1 MQLTSIMVDKV
12 TCLYGSVTG
21 KAMSIA
27 EHLVELGQA
36 KGIEISLHCL
46 GDVGKSWNLEEVK
59 TVIIVSS
66 TTGDGEQPE
75 NVIKF
80 WRKLRPKSLPSDH
93 LAHVQFALL
102 GLGDTNYSQFCA
114 APRALNKRLV
124 ELGATPFYE
133 VAWADDGTGLEE
145 VVEPWIEGLWGAL
158 NKMEKEDDSSEV
170 GAENNVTIKCK
181 DSKVEEKQEISTEKS
196 CVENLPDALSSLT
209 LSPPLTLPPCPK
221 SYISISYSGS
231 IFTSSS
237 NTSLPLSP
245 FPSSSGPPVTGTVQQ
260 CTLLTSNSAPKLCYE
275 LLLSCPYFDHQ
286 AGDTVSVVCPNPDN
300 ELKQLSTRLGL
311 EDVWQV
317 ECQLSISPTTQKAKA
332 KLPAWLPTTSSL
344 EVLFRD
350 HLDIRAVPKKP
361 LLRNLLE
368 YTRGEEDRRRL
379 SQLCSKEGGEEYM
392 SEIRD
397 KQVTLLQLLDLFPSS
412 APPVT
417 LLLEHLPRLNPR
429 PYSLSSSPLATPNT
443 ISWVFTLVTMPR
455 PGLAT
460 TWMSSLQVNSEV
472 IIQPRVGTHFRP
484 PPDLSQSY
492 VMVGAGSGLGPFMG
506 FLHERRA
513 RKRKG
518 EVLSGDCWLVFG
530 CRGRDTDYL
539 FKDVLEEMVEEG
551 VLSKLSVCF
560 SREQEGPKYV
570 QDSLKQNKETLT
582 AWLVERMA
590 NFYVCGDARGMARGV
605 QEAVEELLEKEMR
618 WEEGA
623 GVKYVKAMMEG
634 KRYKEDIWT

>member
-1 MQLTSIMVDKV
+1 VQLTSNMVDKV

-27 EHLVELGQA
+27 EHLVESGQV

-46 GDVGKSWNLEEVK
+46 GEVGKSWKLEEVK

-114 APRALNKRLV
+114 APRALHRRLV
-124 ELGATPFYE
+124 ELGARPFFE
-133 VAWADDGTGLEE
+133 AAWADDGTGLEE
-145 VVEPWIEGLWGAL
+145 VVEPWIEGLWEAL
-158 NKMEKEDDSSEV
+158 NKMEKGIDNVEE
-170 GAENNVTIKCK
+170 GAEKCK
-181 DSKVEEKQEISTEKS
+181 TNKLNDSEIEEKKDENTEKS
-196 CVENLPDALSSLT
+196 CVEILPDALSSLT
-209 LSPPLTLPPCPK
+209 LSPLTLPPCPK
-221 SYISISYSGS
+221 SYISISYSNS
-231 IFTSSS
+231 ILTTPS

-245 FPSSSGPPVTGTVQQ
+245 YPSSSGPPLTGTVQQ
-260 CTLLTSNSAPKLCYE
+260 CNLLTSDSAPKLCYE
-275 LLLSCPYFDHQ
+275 VLLSCPYFDHL
-286 AGDTVSVVCPNPDN
+286 AGDTISVICPNPDT
-300 ELKQLSTRLGL
+300 ELKQLSDRLKL

-317 ECQLSISPTTQKAKA
+317 ECNVSISPTTQKAKA

-368 YTRGEEDRRRL
+368 YTNGEEDRKTL
-379 SQLCSKEGGEEYM
+379 SKLCSKEGGQEYM

-397 KQVTLLQLLDLFPSS
+397 KQITLLQLLELFPSC

-417 LLLEHLPRLNPR
+417 MLLEHLPRLNPR

-460 TWMSSLQVNSEV
+460 TWMSSLKANSKV
-472 IIQPRVGTHFRP
+472 TIQPRTGTYFRP

-506 FLHERRA
+506 FLQERRA

-518 EVLSGDCWLVFG
+518 EVMSGDCWLVFG

-560 SREQEGPKYV
+560 SREEGGPKYV
-570 QDSLKQNKETLT
+570 QDSLKQDKETLV

-590 NFYVCGDARGMARGV
+590 SFYVCGDAKGMARGV
-605 QEAVEELLEKEMR
+605 QSAVEEVLEKEMK
-618 WEEGA
+618 WEEGT
-623 GVKYVKAMMEG
+623 GVKYVKTMMEE